1 LYPSAT
7 IGHVRAMA
15 WEMYLTPFR
24 FSLFMTLGMAGA
36 VNAGSSDDLCLPAV
50 GRDVCGVP
58 IVALLSRY
66 DQLYGKK
73 LSTYAYIYYDMGG
86 DAVISY
92 DRDSP
97 LRSDQYSCV
106 RISMSDS
113 TYSGAYKREEMKPG
127 TYFARVTGTLQDQRE
142 SGACIGYLSESDIN
156 VIWHLDEP

>member
-1 LYPSAT
+1 M
-7 IGHVRAMA
+7 RAIA

-73 LSTYAYIYYDMGG
+73 LSTYAYIYYDMGATRLFHTTEIRLCG
-86 DAVISY
+86 PINTVA
-92 DRDSP
+92 
-97 LRSDQYSCV
+97 CV
-106 RISMSDS
+106 F
-113 TYSGAYKREEMKPG
+113 P
-127 TYFARVTGTLQDQRE
+127 
-142 SGACIGYLSESDIN
+142 
-156 VIWHLDEP
+156 